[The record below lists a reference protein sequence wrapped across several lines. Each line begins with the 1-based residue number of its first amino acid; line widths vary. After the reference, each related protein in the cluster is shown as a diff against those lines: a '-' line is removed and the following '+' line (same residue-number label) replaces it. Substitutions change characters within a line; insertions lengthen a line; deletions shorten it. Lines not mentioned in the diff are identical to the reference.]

1 MRTFKNKK
9 MPAGVK
15 KCFGLDRG
23 RKVKL
28 VAPKAKKAAK
38 AK

>member
-23 RKVKL
+23 RKIKL
-28 VAPKAKKAAK
+28 VAPKAKKEK
-38 AK
+38 ASK